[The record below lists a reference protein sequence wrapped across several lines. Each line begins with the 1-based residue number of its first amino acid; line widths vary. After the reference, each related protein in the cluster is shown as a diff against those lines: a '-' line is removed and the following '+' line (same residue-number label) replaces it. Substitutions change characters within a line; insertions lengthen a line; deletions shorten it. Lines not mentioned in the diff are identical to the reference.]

1 MDTAPRR
8 AIGARTSHPLP
19 FLFSPNSL
27 LCLLRSVR
35 ALSLSLPV
43 LPPLFFPSPITLRQ
57 VAPAALP
64 LSLLFSFQK
73 RKATT
78 PQRASRNAHLAT
90 RISQRAFCNEHLA
103 TRISQRAF
111 HRQRAFCNA
120 HFATRISTCD
130 TQCAFCEAQLGSE
143 RSERRPGGEGLRA
156 ARTYLKKGER
166 SEHCDDELDERRRR
180 RGRKG
185 EGWRAARCAAH
196 LASAECDDQRHGRAS
211 AASAAVTNKSK
222 GGGRRE
228 GKGEGLRASSR

>member
-1 MDTAPRR
+1 LVDTAPRR

-43 LPPLFFPSPITLRQ
+43 LPPLFFPSPLTLRQ

-90 RISQRAFCNEHLA
+90 RISQRASRNAHLA
-103 TRISQRAF
+103 TRILQRAS
-111 HRQRAFCNA
+111 RNA
-120 HFATRISTCD
+120 HFTGNEHFATRISRRASLHATLNVRF
-130 TQCAFCEAQLGSE
+130 AK
-143 RSERRPGGEGLRA
+143 RSWG
-156 ARTYLKKGER
+156 
-166 SEHCDDELDERRRR
+166 
-180 RGRKG
+180 
-185 EGWRAARCAAH
+185 
-196 LASAECDDQRHGRAS
+196 AS
-211 AASAAVTNKSK
+211 AASDDQ
-222 GGGRRE
+222 
-228 GKGEGLRASSR
+228 GERGCALRALT